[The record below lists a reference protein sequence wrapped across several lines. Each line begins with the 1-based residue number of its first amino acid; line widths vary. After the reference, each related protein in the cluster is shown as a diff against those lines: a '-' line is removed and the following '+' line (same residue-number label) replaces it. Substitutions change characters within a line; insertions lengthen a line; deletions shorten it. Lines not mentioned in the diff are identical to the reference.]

1 MSKILSILTFIQ
13 KIACEE
19 TDPPEIRLEKTI
31 LVSAT
36 LLLIAAAGTYG
47 FVFLIYQEAAASL
60 ISFFFSLFAFACLLY
75 INRTHSYRKPLFILT
90 LLGLILPFSHTL
102 ILGGIWNSGAVIIWS
117 SMIPIGAL
125 LFYRHKQAI
134 LWWAAYLALLIASA
148 LLQPI
153 VEAPNNLPP
162 ALIRLFFILN
172 VGIVSS
178 ITLIVLGYF
187 LRQKDEA
194 YRRLRIEEEKAENL
208 LLNILPKEIAAI
220 LKDREQTI
228 ADHFDGASVLFADLV
243 GFTPL
248 TAHMAPVEMVNL
260 LNEIFSHFDTLVEK
274 YGIEKIRTIG
284 DNYMAAAG
292 VPRSQPD
299 HAHRLAGMAL
309 EMQQY
314 IQEQWNSSRF
324 PIQFRVGI
332 NSGPVIGGVI
342 GRKKFV
348 YDVWGDAV
356 NIASR
361 MESQGLPGQIQ
372 ITQATYELICK
383 DFICESRGKLQVKGR
398 DEIETWFLIGERNIS
413 RS

>member
-1 MSKILSILTFIQ
+1 MSFVSSILAYLPRIGQNENDT
-13 KIACEE
+13 E
-19 TDPPEIRLEKTI
+19 EIRLEKAI
-31 LVSAT
+31 LVSST
-36 LLLIAAAGTYG
+36 ILLIAAAGFYG
-47 FVFLIYQEAAASL
+47 IVFLLYQEFAASL
-60 ISFFFSLFAFACLLY
+60 VSLSFSLFAFTCLIY
-75 INRTHSYRKPLFILT
+75 IKRTLSYRRPL
-90 LLGLILPFSHTL
+90 LLLMVLGMLMPFSHTL

-117 SMIPIGAL
+117 LMVPMGAL
-125 LFYRHKQAI
+125 IFFQHRYTI
-134 LWWAAYLALLIASA
+134 WWWAAYMFLLIATV

-153 VEAPNNLPP
+153 IESPNNLPP
-162 ALIRLFFILN
+162 ALVRVFFVLN
-172 VGIVSS
+172 VGSVSS

-194 YRRLRIEEEKAENL
+194 YRLLRIEEAKAENL

-220 LKDREQTI
+220 LKDKEQTI

-248 TAHMAPVEMVNL
+248 TAHMAPVEMVRL

-274 YGIEKIRTIG
+274 YGVEKIRTIG
-284 DNYMAAAG
+284 DNYMVAAG
-292 VPRSQPD
+292 VPRSQTD

-309 EMQQY
+309 EMQDY
-314 IQEQWNSSRF
+314 INEHWNGRKF

-361 MESQGLPGQIQ
+361 MESQGVPGQIQ
-372 ITQATYELICK
+372 ITRDTYELICQ
-383 DFICESRGKLQVKGR
+383 DFICQPRGKVQVKGR
-398 DEIETWFLIGERNIS
+398 GEIETWFLVGKNQ
-413 RS
+413 